1 MKVNNGKE
9 WNGRSGGKFI
19 YEENLTEFR
28 NSKHD
33 RSTARENKY
42 HFFRWFTLQCRCQ
55 LIWSVKSKEDL
66 KKNNQRK
73 KKNGIWLRI
82 LLVRE
87 KIEANESFLM
97 EREGKREDCE
107 SSGVEGFR

>member
-1 MKVNNGKE
+1 MIYSTMSMPINMK
-9 WNGRSGGKFI
+9 
-19 YEENLTEFR
+19 
-28 NSKHD
+28 
-33 RSTARENKY
+33 REIERR
-42 HFFRWFTLQCRCQ
+42 F
-55 LIWSVKSKEDL
+55 

>member
-1 MKVNNGKE
+1 MSMPINMK
-9 WNGRSGGKFI
+9 
-19 YEENLTEFR
+19 
-28 NSKHD
+28 
-33 RSTARENKY
+33 REIERR
-42 HFFRWFTLQCRCQ
+42 F
-55 LIWSVKSKEDL
+55 

-73 KKNGIWLRI
+73 KKNGIRLRI